1 MDAST
6 REQLKSQYPDQKLQ
20 PITSDEDG
28 IEIVC
33 IGAPPSVWLKYQS
46 MGRNFADPIKA
57 AEADELLVL
66 GSMVYPDKD
75 KFRIELERR
84 HLTGFYRA
92 AAPFVAKLTGAR
104 ETVRLGEVF

>member
-1 MDAST
+1 
-6 REQLKSQYPDQKLQ
+6 
-20 PITSDEDG
+20 
-28 IEIVC
+28 
-33 IGAPPSVWLKYQS
+33 
-46 MGRNFADPIKA
+46 
-57 AEADELLVL
+57 
-66 GSMVYPDKD
+66 MVYPDKD